1 MKREF
6 AIDTTQIVL
15 AEMFKKAKEVKT
27 EVEFD
32 TISKDYAK
40 RLVDLL
46 HIPFVSNLVCPINNR
61 IKQDKCIYRGDKC
74 RVCLDE

>member
-15 AEMFKKAKEVKT
+15 AEMFKKAKNVKT

-32 TISKDYAK
+32 AISKDYAR

-46 HIPFVSNLVCPINNR
+46 HIPFVSVSVLCSAPEHL
-61 IKQDKCIYRGDKC
+61 KPC
-74 RVCLDE
+74 RHEFS